1 MADGKISDFLEMQRI
16 LAETKGWMNS
26 RNPDHA
32 PMSLLWSIEE
42 LGEAIAIIKKKGG
55 DAIMDN
61 PSVRSH
67 FTEECADVFMYL
79 FDMFLSYGIT
89 AEEFT
94 DAYTAKFRKNMGR
107 DWHENNAMYESCRW
121 KLVIFDSAAAESVSA
136 EKLSAENISAEE
148 DSAWA
153 RLTEILSKIG
163 VDVAVGD
170 NPAEISEKSGIAP
183 EFTVV
188 CTSSP
193 EKITE
198 AKKSGMTCVAVSE
211 TPVEYADSTIPN
223 LSALPDFLCS

>member
-107 DWHENNAMYESCRW
+107 DWHENDAMYERCRW
-121 KLVIFDSAAAESVSA
+121 
-136 EKLSAENISAEE
+136 
-148 DSAWA
+148 A
-153 RLTEILSKIG
+153 RILFQTGTALTEELSDFLTKIG
-163 VDVAVGD
+163 VEAVFAD
-170 NPAEISEKSGIAP
+170 DPADCPLPP
-183 EFTVV
+183 ENTVICV
-188 CTSSP
+188 TSS
-193 EKITE
+193 
-198 AKKSGMTCVAVSE
+198 AKQIPGMTCLTVSH
-211 TPVEYADSTIPN
+211 TPVDVPDVQ
-223 LSALPDFLCS
+223 DFLFA

>member
-1 MADGKISDFLEMQRI
+1 MADGKISEFLEMQRI
-16 LAETKGWMNS
+16 LAETKGWMDN

-61 PSVRSH
+61 PSVRRH
-67 FTEECADVFMYL
+67 FTEECADAFMYL

-94 DAYTAKFRKNMGR
+94 GAYTAKFKKNMGR

-121 KLVIFDSAAAESVSA
+121 KLVIFDTSLAERLSAKNPSAAE
-136 EKLSAENISAEE
+136 
-148 DSAWA
+148 
-153 RLTEILSKIG
+153 RLAEILAKIG
-163 VDVAVGD
+163 IDTAVGE
-170 NPAEISEKSGIAP
+170 NFAEISAKSGAAP
-183 EFTVV
+183 EFTVI
-188 CTSSP
+188 CTSSA
-193 EKITE
+193 EMVTE
-198 AKKSGMTCVAVSE
+198 AKKLGMTCVAVSE
-211 TPVEYADSTIPN
+211 TPVEHADSTILE